1 VTTFS
6 PNMSDRDRVLE
17 STDLVALVGE
27 HVALK
32 PKGREHVGLCPFH
45 DDRSPSMAVVTHKG
59 NAFYKCFA
67 CGAAGNAIDFVMEF
81 HKMSFPEALR
91 HLAARAGIALRN
103 IREDGPK
110 DPASSREALRAAMAA
125 ANRFYRKCY
134 AEERLGAV
142 ARAHVERRELPAAA
156 VEQFELGASPDGWDH
171 LVKHVERLV
180 AHAASGGEALHR
192 ESFEA
197 LGLIRP
203 GQRGPIDGF
212 RGRLMFPIHDELG
225 NCIAFGA
232 RALKDGDEPK
242 YLNSPDS
249 PLFSKG
255 RTLYALHHAR
265 RAIIETRHA
274 LIVEGYVDALALHA
288 AGVRNV
294 VATLGTALTKEHA
307 RTLQRMAERITLV
320 FDPDAAG
327 ERAADRAVE
336 TFLAVPIDVR
346 IAKLPDG
353 LDADELL
360 ARENGRAE
368 FDAAIEAG
376 EDALAWMVRRFR
388 ADLRSADG
396 MSGRQQR
403 LQALLQKLGELG
415 FRSVDPLRRRFVLNA
430 LSEMV
435 QVPAETLERSMPQQR
450 TATPMTVAT
459 AEPEIAPETAPE
471 PAGPRHR
478 ARFAAERNF
487 LAAVLGLD
495 DRDSARVNLPDAG
508 ALPLA
513 EAFNETHFDHP
524 DHRSLWT
531 LLSARLESGK
541 PFRVQDIVAD
551 ASVPTLK
558 LLAGELYETGSRR
571 AESADALQLVQTA
584 AADLD
589 RTLRLSAETPLP
601 PGKALDATTLQELVE
616 RRRREGHR
624 PGAIAR
630 AVRGDARNATA
641 GPGPAYSPRMEH
653 TP

>member
-1 VTTFS
+1 
-6 PNMSDRDRVLE
+6 MSDRDRVLE

-91 HLAARAGIALRN
+91 HLAARAGITLRN
-103 IREDGPK
+103 VRDEGPK
-110 DPASSREALRAAMAA
+110 DPATSRESLRAAMAA
-125 ANRFYRKCY
+125 ANRFYRKCL
-134 AEERLGAV
+134 ADERLGAM
-142 ARAHVERRELPAAA
+142 AREHVERRALPAAA
-156 VEQFELGASPDGWDH
+156 VEMFELGASPDGWDH
-171 LVKHVERLV
+171 LVKHMERLV
-180 AHAASGGEALHR
+180 AHAAAGGESLHR

-197 LGLIRP
+197 LGLVRP

-225 NCIAFGA
+225 NCVAFGA

-242 YLNSPDS
+242 YLNSPES

-265 RAIIETRHA
+265 RAIIETKHA

-307 RTLQRMAERITLV
+307 RILQRMAERITLV

-360 ARENGRAE
+360 AREGGRAA
-368 FDAAIEAG
+368 FDGAIESG

-388 ADLRSADG
+388 ADLRSAES

-403 LQALLQKLGELG
+403 LQGLLQKLGELG

-435 QVPAETLERSMPQQR
+435 QVPVETLERSMPVAR
-450 TATPMTVAT
+450 TGTPMTVVAT
-459 AEPEIAPETAPE
+459 ATETASDVQADE
-471 PAGPRHR
+471 PATPRHR
-478 ARFAAERNF
+478 ARLSAERNF
-487 LAAVLGLD
+487 LAAVLALNE
-495 DRDSARVNLPDAG
+495 RAEARVQLPDAG

-513 EAFNETHFDHP
+513 EAFGEDHFEHP
-524 DHRSLWT
+524 DHRRLWT
-531 LLSARLESGK
+531 LIAARLESGK
-541 PFRVQDIVAD
+541 SFLVQDVVAD
-551 ASVPTLK
+551 ADVPTLK

-571 AESADALQLVQTA
+571 TDSADALHLLQAA

-589 RTLRLSAETPLP
+589 RMLRQSAETPLP
-601 PGKALDATTLQELVE
+601 SGKALDATTLQAVLE

-630 AVRGDARNATA
+630 SARGDARTATA
-641 GPGPAYSPRMEH
+641 GPRPANSP
-653 TP
+653 